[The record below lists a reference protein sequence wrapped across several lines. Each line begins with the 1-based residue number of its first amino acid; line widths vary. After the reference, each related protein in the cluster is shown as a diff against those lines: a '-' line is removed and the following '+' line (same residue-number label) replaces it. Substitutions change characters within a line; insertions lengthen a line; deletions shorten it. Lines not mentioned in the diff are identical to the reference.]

1 MAVTISVSDLLEAL
15 RLGSTDAETN
25 QATRLL
31 AYATAAVQKHAPEA
45 DSTIQNEAVVR
56 LAGYLFDQPF
66 TGRGPAFSN
75 ALRNSGSAAILL
87 PWRIHRAGST
97 AEAVAV
103 AQADVGTPGNP
114 VTNVTVT
121 GSVLTITFADGE
133 TSDEELGVNGDSRV
147 DQTARDAAAS
157 AQTTADEAD
166 VDQVARDAAASAQ
179 TTADEAD
186 VDQVA
191 RDAAAS
197 AQTTADEADVDQVA
211 RDAAAAAQA
220 TADAGVTPV
229 TGSVASTGTA
239 VATVS
244 SRFRRVVVM
253 AGGTINNTQSA
264 TEFTLTGNIAAGE
277 KLSFIFT
284 DIGRAYGEVFT
295 DELLAL
301 STSYSAAP
309 TRSGDGLVIKIHQA
323 NTAAFGHD
331 SLYVF
336 KSDEANKIWLSL
348 GRNESSSG
356 RAQTLS
362 ISRHFIDV
370 SVNVDVGVDSVLTL
384 NGGSNAT

>member
-1 MAVTISVSDLLEAL
+1 MAVDISVAALLEAL
-15 RLGSTDAETN
+15 RLGTTEAETN

-103 AQADVGTPGNP
+103 AQMDVGTPGNP

-133 TSDEELGVNGDSRV
+133 TSDEELPEGTVVNGDSRV

-166 VDQVARDAAASAQ
+166 VDQVARDAAA
-179 TTADEAD
+179 
-186 VDQVA
+186 
-191 RDAAAS
+191 
-197 AQTTADEADVDQVA
+197 
-211 RDAAAAAQA
+211 AAQA
-220 TADAGVTPV
+220 TADAGITPV

-239 VATVS
+239 VTTVS

-253 AGGTINNTQSA
+253 AGGSINNTQSA

-301 STSYSAAP
+301 GTSYSAAP

-356 RAQTLS
+356 RAQTVV
-362 ISRHFIDV
+362 IARHYIDV
-370 SVNVDVGVDSVLTL
+370 SVAVAIGVDSVLTL

>member
-1 MAVTISVSDLLEAL
+1 M
-15 RLGSTDAETN
+15 
-25 QATRLL
+25 
-31 AYATAAVQKHAPEA
+31 
-45 DSTIQNEAVVR
+45 VR
-56 LAGYLFDQPF
+56 LSGYLFDAP
-66 TGRGPAFSN
+66 TAGRGAVYAN
-75 ALRNSGSAAILL
+75 ALRNSGASGILL
-87 PWRIHRAGST
+87 PYRIHRAGST
-97 AEAVAV
+97 SEAIAV
-103 AQADVGTPGNP
+103 AQMDVGTPGNP
-114 VTNVTVT
+114 VTSVTVD
-121 GSVLTITFADGE
+121 GNELVVTFADG
-133 TSDEELGVNGDSRV
+133 SSAMHDLPGVGGV
-147 DQTARDAAAS
+147 TDQTAREAAA
-157 AQTTADEAD
+157 A
-166 VDQVARDAAASAQ
+166 
-179 TTADEAD
+179 
-186 VDQVA
+186 
-191 RDAAAS
+191 

-253 AGGTINNTQSA
+253 AGGSINNTQNA
-264 TEFTLTGNIAAGE
+264 TELTLSANIAAGE

-323 NTAAFGHD
+323 NTEAFGHD

-348 GRNESSSG
+348 GRSGTSSG
-356 RAQTLS
+356 RAQTVV
-362 ISRHFIDV
+362 IARHYIDV
-370 SVNVDVGVDSVLTL
+370 SVAVAIGVDSVLTL